1 MLKNFWK
8 IFLVVMVIVIAFT
21 FPAIVTSIA
30 TWAQGA
36 GFAGAVAAT
45 TSVLAALPVWAG
57 AVVGLGLAY
66 LLDPETTSEVIG
78 DVGKAAGNVAAAVGS
93 AVAGGLSSIWGLLA
107 AGGLA
112 WWLWTSGSEKKN
124 EAVEGSTS

>member
-8 IFLVVMVIVIAFT
+8 IFLVVAIIVIAFT

-30 TWAQGA
+30 TWAEGV
-36 GFAGAVAAT
+36 GFAGAL
-45 TSVLAALPVWAG
+45 TSTKLVLAALPVWAG

-66 LLDPETTSEVIG
+66 LIDPETTSEVIG
-78 DVGKAAGNVAAAVGS
+78 QVGTAAGSVVAAVGS
-93 AVAGGLSSIWGLLA
+93 AVSSGLSSVWGLLA

-112 WWLWTSGSEKKN
+112 YYFFFMDDKKKKDDA
-124 EAVEGSTS
+124 EVAPV